1 MTESRFSNV
10 LNWLWSSLP
19 LLRFRDTGVEAPVEE
34 PEDVLALVLLLL
46 GLLPAPAFFLILI
59 LAMMLWGVVLWL

>member
-19 LLRFRDTGVEAPVEE
+19 VLRFRDTGVEAPVEE
-34 PEDVLALVLLLL
+34 PVDVLALVSLWL
-46 GLLPAPAFFLILI
+46 GLLPAPTLFLIPF
-59 LAMMLWGVVLWL
+59 LAMMLSGIVLWL

>member
-19 LLRFRDTGVEAPVEE
+19 LLRFRDIGVEA